1 MNTSQC
7 AVYQVKEAPE
17 YRNVR
22 FRSYAKLKSEGK
34 EVRAE
39 NYQQVYIGRIQPG
52 EIPADIKTRLQ
63 KQRPKNFKGH
73 SIGCS
78 DVIVLTDDGKT
89 TAYYVDKDGFIIV
102 SDFFQMKN
110 SSDTKLDVDTKGYT
124 IEGKKGTW
132 QVIDYILMNERKWY
146 LMEHEEYGP
155 RAAYVVLSDD
165 GAVVMNDN
173 YNGLD
178 AEAREKIQSFLKQQ
192 EEKEQKTPPQ
202 QQTST
207 PIGQEQPP
215 QQKRKEPELA
225 NWQKV
230 MDNGEYLRSAEMAE
244 EANYN
249 MIDGLMNNV
258 RKVKDKDKPRESVL
272 AKLRL
277 NQKKVAKQGKKQ
289 TQQKAMEC
297 GMTMTYMRYTN
308 FGQSH
313 GIRKGFY
320 YCKEYDGKPGYCR
333 QKVHEDLLKITV
345 MDQIHNM
352 IQAMCDRKV
361 LLEKMKEGSYDKGEL
376 VSLRVRIQNMQFK
389 LMKAEETSATLYEN
403 FATGLLDEQEYQM
416 LREHYTEE
424 KEKLET
430 GIREAQTRK
439 RVVEKSIEEFLEIEK
454 NLEKY
459 LDERSFNQKMIDELV
474 EKIYVSSKGMIEI
487 QMKCSDVFQKI
498 TEILE

>member
-52 EIPADIKTRLQ
+52 ETPADIKTRLQ

-78 DVIVLTDDGKT
+78 DVIILTDDGKT

-110 SSDTKLDVDTKGYT
+110 SSDTKLDVDAKGYT

-132 QVIDYILMNERKWY
+132 QVIDYILMNERKWF

-178 AEAREKIQSFLKQQ
+178 AEAREKIQNFLKQH

-207 PIGQEQPP
+207 PIEQQP
-215 QQKRKEPELA
+215 QQKKKEPELA

-289 TQQKAMEC
+289 TQQKAMTED
-297 GMTMTYMRYTN
+297 ME
-308 FGQSH
+308 
-313 GIRKGFY
+313 RK
-320 YCKEYDGKPGYCR
+320 KK
-333 QKVHEDLLKITV
+333 
-345 MDQIHNM
+345 
-352 IQAMCDRKV
+352 
-361 LLEKMKEGSYDKGEL
+361 
-376 VSLRVRIQNMQFK
+376 
-389 LMKAEETSATLYEN
+389 
-403 FATGLLDEQEYQM
+403 
-416 LREHYTEE
+416 
-424 KEKLET
+424 
-430 GIREAQTRK
+430 
-439 RVVEKSIEEFLEIEK
+439 
-454 NLEKY
+454 
-459 LDERSFNQKMIDELV
+459 
-474 EKIYVSSKGMIEI
+474 
-487 QMKCSDVFQKI
+487 
-498 TEILE
+498 

>member
-39 NYQQVYIGRIQPG
+39 NYQQVYIGRIQSG
-52 EIPADIKTRLQ
+52 ETPADIKTRLQ

-110 SSDTKLDVDTKGYT
+110 SSDTKLAVDTKGYT

-192 EEKEQKTPPQ
+192 KEKEQETSPQ
-202 QQTST
+202 QQTVT

-215 QQKRKEPELA
+215 QQKKKEPELA

-289 TQQKAMEC
+289 MQQKAMTED
-297 GMTMTYMRYTN
+297 ME
-308 FGQSH
+308 
-313 GIRKGFY
+313 RK
-320 YCKEYDGKPGYCR
+320 KK
-333 QKVHEDLLKITV
+333 
-345 MDQIHNM
+345 
-352 IQAMCDRKV
+352 
-361 LLEKMKEGSYDKGEL
+361 
-376 VSLRVRIQNMQFK
+376 
-389 LMKAEETSATLYEN
+389 
-403 FATGLLDEQEYQM
+403 
-416 LREHYTEE
+416 
-424 KEKLET
+424 
-430 GIREAQTRK
+430 
-439 RVVEKSIEEFLEIEK
+439 
-454 NLEKY
+454 
-459 LDERSFNQKMIDELV
+459 
-474 EKIYVSSKGMIEI
+474 
-487 QMKCSDVFQKI
+487 
-498 TEILE
+498 